1 MPVMMTFLTSKPPAP
16 QRFIAVLA
24 AVVLLLQAVTP
35 AVAVAIQ
42 AHHDDVPAAHGSHH
56 PGCPFEG
63 REHCPHHRA
72 AAGEPSLVQCGDSDP
87 LAGGPTG
94 ATLRLMAIEPV
105 QLFPAPDVS
114 AAPATMTLPMLV
126 WQTMTPETPPPRAPD
141 SL

>member
-1 MPVMMTFLTSKPPAP
+1 MMTLLTSKPPAR

-35 AVAVAIQ
+35 AMAVAIE
-42 AHHDDVPAAHGSHH
+42 AHHDDVPAPHGSHH
-56 PGCPFEG
+56 PGCPFDGQEN
-63 REHCPHHRA
+63 CPHHRA

-87 LAGGPTG
+87 LASGPTG

-105 QLFPAPDVS
+105 QLFPAPDVNATPV
-114 AAPATMTLPMLV
+114 AAIRSMLA
-126 WQTMTPETPPPRAPD
+126 WQTVIPDIPPPRVRD

>member
-1 MPVMMTFLTSKPPAP
+1 MMMLLTSKPLAL

-35 AVAVAIQ
+35 AIAVAIE
-42 AHHDDVPAAHGSHH
+42 AHHDDVPAPHG
-56 PGCPFEG
+56 
-63 REHCPHHRA
+63 
-72 AAGEPSLVQCGDSDP
+72 PSLVQCGDGDP

-105 QLFPAPDVS
+105 QLFPAPDVTS
-114 AAPATMTLPMLV
+114 TAVAAIRSTLAWHTVIPDI
-126 WQTMTPETPPPRAPD
+126 PPPRVPD